1 MNAKQFTRGFKTG
14 ATVQRKSSQSDHLST
29 FYKITCCYTWYLNL
43 NASLSLSVVK
53 EYQQAVIIVP
63 TLLLLGTL
71 VTLLALLF
79 LRYCPER
86 KQRRTTTPQR
96 YHSSSHRQTQGHSHT
111 QRHSHRHNL
120 QGIDGKFLRQFFILF
135 SLWSRAH
142 TDVSLSLCLSL
153 SL

>member
-29 FYKITCCYTWYLNL
+29 FYKITCCYTWHWHL

-96 YHSSSHRQTQGHSHT
+96 YHSSSHRQTQGHSH
-111 QRHSHRHNL
+111 RHNL